1 MVIAIIGIIIFLG
14 ILLVALVEVARS
26 YEDNFKD

>member
-1 MVIAIIGIIIFLG
+1 MIAIICVLIFLG
-14 ILLVALVEVARS
+14 ILLAALIQVARS